1 MNTTK
6 IGYFADWN
14 DVINIVC
21 SEINEEAVKLGD
33 LLDEKDIPFEY
44 CVVNGD
50 DNYNGQVALVLTG
63 VEGIRQALNCDVQ
76 EAYTFDVAAAAQLIN
91 AQAYGQLVVNGVDYV
106 AVSDMFQK
114 LVILDEFDSFCR
126 GEYATEGISVDAKA
140 FPVDDCNETENIT
153 DAELNANDSAD
164 YFADK
169 TRLMDAAQHAA
180 YKVYEMYEKAIDA
193 MFAKDPNHK

>member
-76 EAYTFDVAAAAQLIN
+76 EAYAFDVAAAAQLIN

>member
-50 DNYNGQVALVLTG
+50 DNYNDQVALVLTG

-76 EAYTFDVAAAAQLIN
+76 EAYVFDVAAAAQLIN